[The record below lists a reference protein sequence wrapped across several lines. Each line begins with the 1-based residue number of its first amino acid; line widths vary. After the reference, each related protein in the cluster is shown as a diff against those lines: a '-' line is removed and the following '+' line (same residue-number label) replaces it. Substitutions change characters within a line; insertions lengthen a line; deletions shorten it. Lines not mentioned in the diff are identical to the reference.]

1 MKCLSR
7 ICSNIVFEKM
17 SSKSSMISI
26 RIDVK
31 IDTKESV
38 FFDSKQNL
46 KPTHNYGPFTVK
58 MPKNL
63 SIKDIYKFAMYTL
76 LTHNKFGMQSGEF
89 ISAIGCQ
96 YTILDKKFFI
106 KQKMG
111 VLKFESFLLNKQ
123 RPITTHAENSCVID
137 YVWDQVKG
145 KRGFKTYTYEKLKNE
160 IYKYVNGTMINT
172 EELINWTKDC
182 HSNVSIH
189 AFDSRYRKF
198 IAHNNNCS
206 NVTLVYVVKDNHC
219 FPITEKETYKVC
231 TNMPVIAIT
240 NIKDKQIFNSMEFVI
255 QEIKNNN
262 FKVNN
267 EWYDKKQFSETFIPG
282 FCVTVYKY
290 QGAEIN
296 EPYNI
301 YDFDRMDKKELYTAL
316 SRTTKLEY
324 IHLNYKKL
332 KNQYFNRK
340 LPTIELISNVHNS
353 YNNGKIYQITFDNI
367 YIYIGST
374 CETLETRL
382 KWHLT
387 NTKSQVFKHRHNNPK
402 IELITNAPSF
412 NKSSL
417 VNVENGYIAEYA
429 EKYGERLLNVRS
441 NPIKKKKIEYSAQI
455 ETEAQLK
462 ARIAKLENKLK
473 IKD

>member
-1 MKCLSR
+1 
-7 ICSNIVFEKM
+7 
-17 SSKSSMISI
+17 
-26 RIDVK
+26 
-31 IDTKESV
+31 
-38 FFDSKQNL
+38 
-46 KPTHNYGPFTVK
+46 
-58 MPKNL
+58 
-63 SIKDIYKFAMYTL
+63 
-76 LTHNKFGMQSGEF
+76 
-89 ISAIGCQ
+89 
-96 YTILDKKFFI
+96 
-106 KQKMG
+106 
-111 VLKFESFLLNKQ
+111 
-123 RPITTHAENSCVID
+123 
-137 YVWDQVKG
+137 
-145 KRGFKTYTYEKLKNE
+145 
-160 IYKYVNGTMINT
+160 
-172 EELINWTKDC
+172 
-182 HSNVSIH
+182 
-189 AFDSRYRKF
+189 
-198 IAHNNNCS
+198 
-206 NVTLVYVVKDNHC
+206 
-219 FPITEKETYKVC
+219 
-231 TNMPVIAIT
+231 
-240 NIKDKQIFNSMEFVI
+240 
-255 QEIKNNN
+255 
-262 FKVNN
+262 
-267 EWYDKKQFSETFIPG
+267 
-282 FCVTVYKY
+282 
-290 QGAEIN
+290 
-296 EPYNI
+296 
-301 YDFDRMDKKELYTAL
+301 MDKKELYTAL

-455 ETEAQLK
+455 ETEAPLK

-473 IKD
+473 IKDDTVNKTYYYDTVIHCKRYKTMARYCKKPKEKAYAQISSKKQKLIKELTIKFE